1 MKKWASRW
9 KRFKRLKPSEWA
21 ERFRILPSGINA
33 EPGPW
38 RNARTPYLV
47 GIMDATAEA
56 GNEMVVVLKPTQVGF
71 SEMQRNL
78 LGYWIDRD
86 PGPTMLVMPS
96 QQSAEEAMEERIR
109 PLLNETPAVRK
120 HLSDRREDNKLS
132 TTRLDTMS
140 LHIGWAGSPQAL
152 ASRPIRYLLPDEVDK
167 YPAFAGRE
175 SDPISLALK
184 RLSTF
189 GHRAR
194 VVAGSTPTTRRGNV
208 WRLWESCTD
217 RRRYFVP
224 CPHCSHMQALS
235 WSSVQ
240 YPQRA
245 DDVERSAHAEKVE
258 AESLAWY
265 ECESCK
271 VRIEDHHKPRM
282 LIRGEWR
289 SETPG
294 AANRRIG
301 FHLNSLYSPWLT
313 FSKLAGEFIRAVDDP
328 ALMMDFRNSR
338 LAEPFEERASA
349 TDVSIIRKKIPLSGP
364 PMMVPKWAM
373 LLLGTIDTQSDHLW
387 FTIRAWGAG
396 RRSALIRYG
405 PALSLDECRQIMFDN
420 PGLYV
425 EGGEAV
431 AVQICGIDARG
442 FGGKRRDEVYTFAQS
457 DPRIWPMVG
466 AASPQAAP
474 VTRKIVAGYQILNYT
489 TNPNHWKDVL
499 HGLIHDADPTKWLPH
514 TTVGDDYLRQLASE
528 HKVFDPHTGSWGWE
542 PVTKNAPNHL
552 WDCEYMQCC
561 IAELNGVAGLTTEPP
576 PPPPPRDKP
585 PENPVDYRGRW

>member
-1 MKKWASRW
+1 
-9 KRFKRLKPSEWA
+9 
-21 ERFRILPSGINA
+21 
-33 EPGPW
+33 
-38 RNARTPYLV
+38 
-47 GIMDATAEA
+47 MDATVEP
-56 GNEMVVVLKPTQVGF
+56 GNEQVVMLKPTQVGF

-86 PGPTMLVMPS
+86 PGPSLIVMPS

-109 PLLNETPAVRK
+109 PLLRETPAVRK

-167 YPAFAGRE
+167 YPPFAGRE

-194 VVAGSTPTTRRGNV
+194 MVAGSTPTTRHGNI

-217 RRRYFVP
+217 RRRFFVP
-224 CPHCSHMQALS
+224 CPHCSHMQSLS
-235 WSSVQ
+235 WVNVR
-240 YPQRA
+240 YPARA
-245 DDVERSAHAEKVE
+245 DDVERSIHAEKVE
-258 AESLAWY
+258 ASSLAFY

-271 VRIEDHHKPRM
+271 GRIDDSHKPRM
-282 LIRGEWR
+282 LLKGEWR
-289 SETPG
+289 SEVPG

-364 PMMVPKWAM
+364 PRTVPSWAR
-373 LLLGTIDTQSDHLW
+373 LLIGTIDVQSDHLW
-387 FTIRAWGAG
+387 YVVRAWGAG
-396 RRSALIRYG
+396 KRSALVRYG
-405 PALSLDECRQIMFDN
+405 TALSFDEARRIMFEAPDFHVD
-420 PGLYV
+420 GT
-425 EGGEAV
+425 GEAA
-431 AVQICGIDARG
+431 AVMVCGIDARG

-466 AASPQAAP
+466 AGSSQVAP
-474 VTRKIVAGYQILNYT
+474 VTEKRVAGYQIITRT
-489 TNPNHWKDVL
+489 TNPNYWKDVL
-499 HGLIHDADPTKWLPH
+499 HGYIHDEDPTRWLPH
-514 TTVGDDYLRQLASE
+514 SMVGDDYLRQLASE
-528 HKVFDPHTGSWGWE
+528 HKIFDPHTSNFTWE

-561 IAELNGVAGLTTEPP
+561 VAELCGVAGLASEVHQAVQAHREAK
-576 PPPPPRDKP
+576 RD
-585 PENPVDYRGRW
+585 NPVDYRGRW